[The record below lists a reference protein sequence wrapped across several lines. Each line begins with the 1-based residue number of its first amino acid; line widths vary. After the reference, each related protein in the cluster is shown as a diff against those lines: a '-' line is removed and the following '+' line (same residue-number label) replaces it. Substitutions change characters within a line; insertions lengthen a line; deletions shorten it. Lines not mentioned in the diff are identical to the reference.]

1 MSILDVRLKE
11 TKKVKEQKGD
21 VDRVRKKASKKQR
34 TLNIEERGEKKRSI
48 EAVTRRSAG
57 LHCSTSAGDISS
69 ASGSQPPTTLSPSSS
84 FSLPLVSLPFGLL
97 VCVQIRF

>member
-1 MSILDVRLKE
+1 M
-11 TKKVKEQKGD
+11 
-21 VDRVRKKASKKQR
+21 
-34 TLNIEERGEKKRSI
+34 
-48 EAVTRRSAG
+48 TRRSAG